1 MKNRRAILAA
11 ALVAFGLVA
20 TGVSANAQQGRRRGG
35 GGGGEG
41 RGERMAEMRVNRLKE
56 ELKLSDEQAAK
67 VKTIFEDEQKQ
78 MMELREKY
86 KFEPGQPPSEE
97 ARQEMMKIR
106 SHTTESLKGVLTED
120 QMKQYAKIQRDNMQR
135 FGEGKGRRKRN

>member
-11 ALVAFGLVA
+11 ALVAFGVLA
-20 TGVSANAQQGRRRGG
+20 TGVSANAQQGGRR

-56 ELKLSDEQAAK
+56 ELKLTDDQAAK

-78 MMELREKY
+78 MAELRQKH
-86 KFEPGQPPSEE
+86 KIEPGERPSQE
-97 ARQEMMKIR
+97 ARQDMLKVR
-106 SHTTESLKGVLTED
+106 SQTMDSLKGVLSED
-120 QMKQYAKIQRDNMQR
+120 QMKQYTKMQRDNMQR
-135 FGEGKGRRKRN
+135 FGERKGRRKQN